1 VIAIRPSREAVAL
14 WNDAY
19 SEHMAA
25 MFAAMRAAAGDGAAV
40 RRLAQSYLSLA
51 QAWRVLSVDLAV
63 PLWARHAASIAA
75 EEFQRR
81 ARMENCRADAT
92 DPAGKEASCSGDDRS
107 QACATATAE
116 DVNGTPE

>member
-1 VIAIRPSREAVAL
+1 
-14 WNDAY
+14 
-19 SEHMAA
+19 MAA
-25 MFAAMRAAAGDGAAV
+25 MFAAMRAAAGDGAPI

-92 DPAGKEASCSGDDRS
+92 NPESKEASCSGDDKG
-107 QACATATAE
+107 QACATSVAE
-116 DVNGTPE
+116 DVNGRPE